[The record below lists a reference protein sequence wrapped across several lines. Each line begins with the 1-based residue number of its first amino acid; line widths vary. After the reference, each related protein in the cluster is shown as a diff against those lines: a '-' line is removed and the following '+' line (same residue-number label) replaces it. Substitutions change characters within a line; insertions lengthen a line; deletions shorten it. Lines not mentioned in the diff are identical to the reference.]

1 MEKAII
7 LAVDDNAVNLA
18 TLEQTLED
26 EYDVIPM
33 IAGARAIK
41 YLSRARAD
49 LMLLDVQMP
58 EMDGIQTLEEIR
70 KLDNGQALPV
80 IFLTAAKDEHA
91 AQQGNRLGIMD
102 YIVKPFD
109 GADLKR
115 RIRQV
120 LERRDGDVL

>member
-26 EYDVIPM
+26 EYDVIPV

-41 YLSRARAD
+41 YLSRAQAD

-58 EMDGIQTLEEIR
+58 DMDGIQTLEEIR
-70 KLDNGQALPV
+70 KLDNGQTLPV
-80 IFLTAAKDEHA
+80 IFLTAANDEDV
-91 AQQGNRLGIMD
+91 AQQGNRLGIVD

-120 LERRDGDVL
+120 LEKRDGDVL

>member
-18 TLEQTLED
+18 TIEQTLED
-26 EYDVIPM
+26 EYDVIPV

-41 YLSRARAD
+41 YLSRAQAD

-58 EMDGIQTLEEIR
+58 DMDGIQTLEEIR
-70 KLDNGQALPV
+70 KLDNGQTLPV
-80 IFLTAAKDEHA
+80 IFLTAANDEDV
-91 AQQGNRLGIMD
+91 AQQGGRLGIVD

-120 LERRDGDVL
+120 LEKRDGDVL

>member
-18 TLEQTLED
+18 TIEQTLED
-26 EYDVIPM
+26 EYDVIPV

-41 YLSRARAD
+41 YLSRAQAD

-58 EMDGIQTLEEIR
+58 DMDGIQTLEEIR
-70 KLDNGQALPV
+70 KLDNGQTLPV
-80 IFLTAAKDEHA
+80 IFLTAANDEDV
-91 AQQGNRLGIMD
+91 AQQGSRLGIVD

-120 LERRDGDVL
+120 LEKRDGDVL

>member
-18 TLEQTLED
+18 TIEQTLED
-26 EYDVIPM
+26 EYDVIPV

-41 YLSRARAD
+41 YLSRAQAD

-58 EMDGIQTLEEIR
+58 DMDGIQTLEEIR
-70 KLDNGQALPV
+70 KLDNGQTLPV
-80 IFLTAAKDEHA
+80 IFLTAANDEDV
-91 AQQGNRLGIMD
+91 AQQGNRLGIVD
-102 YIVKPFD
+102 YIIKPFD

-115 RIRQV
+115 RIQQV
-120 LERRDGDVL
+120 LEKRDGDVL

>member
-1 MEKAII
+1 MEKATI

-18 TLEQTLED
+18 TIEQTLED

-41 YLSRARAD
+41 YLSRAQAD

-58 EMDGIQTLEEIR
+58 EIDGIQTLEEIR
-70 KLDNGQALPV
+70 KLDNGQTLPV
-80 IFLTAAKDEHA
+80 IFLTAANDEDV
-91 AQQGNRLGIMD
+91 AQQGNRLGIVD

-120 LERRDGDVL
+120 LEKRDGDVL

>member
-1 MEKAII
+1 MEKATI

-18 TLEQTLED
+18 TIEQTLED
-26 EYDVIPM
+26 EYDVIPV

-41 YLSRARAD
+41 YLSRAQAD

-58 EMDGIQTLEEIR
+58 EMDGVQTLEEIR
-70 KLDNGQALPV
+70 KLDNGQTLPV
-80 IFLTAAKDEHA
+80 IFLTAANDEDV
-91 AQQGNRLGIMD
+91 AQQGNRLGIVD

-120 LERRDGDVL
+120 LEKRDGDVL

>member
-1 MEKAII
+1 MEKATI

-18 TLEQTLED
+18 TIEQTLED

-41 YLSRARAD
+41 YLSRAQAD

-70 KLDNGQALPV
+70 KLDNGQTLPV
-80 IFLTAAKDEHA
+80 IFLTAANDEDV
-91 AQQGNRLGIMD
+91 AQQGNRLGIVD

-120 LERRDGDVL
+120 LEKRDGDVL

>member
-1 MEKAII
+1 MEKATI

-18 TLEQTLED
+18 TIEQTLED
-26 EYDVIPM
+26 EYDVIPV

-41 YLSRARAD
+41 YLSRAQAD

-58 EMDGIQTLEEIR
+58 DMDGIQTLEEIR
-70 KLDNGQALPV
+70 KLDNGQTLPV
-80 IFLTAAKDEHA
+80 IFLTAANDEDV
-91 AQQGNRLGIMD
+91 AQQGNRLGIVD

-120 LERRDGDVL
+120 LEKRDGDVL

>member
-18 TLEQTLED
+18 TIEQTLED

-41 YLSRARAD
+41 YLSRAQAD

-58 EMDGIQTLEEIR
+58 DMDGIQTLEEIR
-70 KLDNGQALPV
+70 KLDNGQTLPV
-80 IFLTAAKDEHA
+80 IFLTAANDEDV
-91 AQQGNRLGIMD
+91 AQQGNRLGIVD

-120 LERRDGDVL
+120 LEKRDGDVL

>member
-1 MEKAII
+1 MEKATI

-18 TLEQTLED
+18 TIEQTLED
-26 EYDVIPM
+26 EYDVIPV

-41 YLSRARAD
+41 YLSRAQAD

-80 IFLTAAKDEHA
+80 IFLTAANDEDV
-91 AQQGNRLGIMD
+91 AQQGNRLGIVD

-120 LERRDGDVL
+120 LEKRDGDVL

>member
-18 TLEQTLED
+18 TIEQTLED

-41 YLSRARAD
+41 YLSRAQAD

-58 EMDGIQTLEEIR
+58 DMDGIQTLEEIR
-70 KLDNGQALPV
+70 RLDNGQTLPV
-80 IFLTAAKDEHA
+80 IFLTAANDEDV
-91 AQQGNRLGIMD
+91 AQQGNRLGIVD

-120 LERRDGDVL
+120 LEKRDGDVL

>member
-1 MEKAII
+1 MEKATI

-18 TLEQTLED
+18 TIEQTLED

-41 YLSRARAD
+41 YLSRAQAD

-58 EMDGIQTLEEIR
+58 DMDGIQTLEEIR
-70 KLDNGQALPV
+70 KLDNGQTLPV
-80 IFLTAAKDEHA
+80 IFLTAANDEDV
-91 AQQGNRLGIMD
+91 AQQGNRLGIVD

-120 LERRDGDVL
+120 LEKRDGEVL

>member
-18 TLEQTLED
+18 TIEQTLED
-26 EYDVIPM
+26 EYEVIPM
-33 IAGARAIK
+33 IAGARAVK
-41 YLSRARAD
+41 YLSRAQAD
-49 LMLLDVQMP
+49 LMLLDIQMP

-70 KLDNGQALPV
+70 KLDNGRTLPV
-80 IFLTAAKDEHA
+80 IFLTAADDEHV
-91 AQQGNRLGIMD
+91 AQQGSQLGIMD

-120 LERRDGDVL
+120 LERNNGDNL

>member
-41 YLSRARAD
+41 YLSRAQAD

-58 EMDGIQTLEEIR
+58 DMDGIQTLEEIR
-70 KLDNGQALPV
+70 KLDNGRALPV
-80 IFLTAAKDEHA
+80 IFLTAANDEDV
-91 AQQGNRLGIMD
+91 AQQGNRLGIVD
-102 YIVKPFD
+102 YIIKPFD

-120 LERRDGDVL
+120 LEKRDGDVL

>member
-18 TLEQTLED
+18 TIEQTLED

-41 YLSRARAD
+41 YLSRAKAD

-58 EMDGIQTLEEIR
+58 EMDGVQTLEEIR
-70 KLDNGQALPV
+70 KLDNGQTLPV
-80 IFLTAAKDEHA
+80 IFLTAANDEDV
-91 AQQGNRLGIMD
+91 AQQGSKLGIVD
-102 YIVKPFD
+102 YIVNPFD

-115 RIRQV
+115 RIQQV
-120 LERRDGDVL
+120 LEKRDGDVL